1 MTQTEPTLLL
11 DLFNAYY
18 CARKNKRN
26 TINQLEFEI
35 NYESNLIQLHDDILN
50 RTYSI
55 FPSIAFIINK
65 PVKRE
70 IFAASFRDRVVHHLL
85 FNYINPT
92 FENQFI
98 KDSYSCRKGK
108 GTHYGIS
115 RLYDSI
121 KKCSKDYK
129 EDCYVLKLDIQGYFM
144 SINKTILQQKLIAT
158 LTTASTIKPAI
169 KDLSHYLIDT
179 ILANDATQ
187 NCIIKGK
194 ISDWNDLP
202 KSKSLFFSKAN
213 CGLPIGNLTSQLF
226 SNIYLHSFDTFIK
239 NENKIK
245 YYGRYVDDF
254 YIISDDASYLKDLIT
269 TSKEYLEKEL
279 GLQLHPKKIVLQH
292 FSKGVNFLGAT
303 LKPHRMYVSNRA
315 KINFKLCVKNWKLFL
330 QNNTPHYA
338 DLVQIRASINSY
350 LGIMR
355 HYRTYNIRYNT
366 LIKDRNNLLF
376 QYGYIEAFK
385 KGAMTYKLYPTIN

>member
-1 MTQTEPTLLL
+1 MMQTKPTLLL

-18 CARKNKRN
+18 KARKNKRN

-50 RTYSI
+50 RTYSSS
-55 FPSIAFIINK
+55 PSIAFIINK

-108 GTHYGIS
+108 GTHYGMS

-129 EDCYVLKLDIQGYFM
+129 KDCYILKLDILGYFM
-144 SINKTILQQKLIAT
+144 NINKTILYQKLIAT
-158 LTTASTIKPAI
+158 LTTASTIKLAI

-187 NCIIKGK
+187 KCMIKRK
-194 ISDWNDLP
+194 MSNWDNLP
-202 KSKSLFFSKAN
+202 TSKSLFSSKPN
-213 CGLPIGNLTSQLF
+213 CGLPIGNSTSQLF

-239 NENKIK
+239 NENKIR

-254 YIISDDASYLKDLIT
+254 YIISNDANYLKDLIT
-269 TSKEYLEKEL
+269 TSKEYLEKKL

-292 FSKGVNFLGAT
+292 FSKRVNFLGAT
-303 LKPHRMYVSNRA
+303 LKPHRMYVSNRS
-315 KINFKLCVKNWKLFL
+315 KNNFNLCVKNWKLFL

-338 DLVQIRASINSY
+338 DLAQIRASINSY
-350 LGIMR
+350 LGIMQ
-355 HYRTYNIRYNT
+355 HYRTYKI
-366 LIKDRNNLLF
+366 
-376 QYGYIEAFK
+376 
-385 KGAMTYKLYPTIN
+385 